1 MADKVIGVSLKNSK
15 IAKEMSDASLL
26 ELAKNLNCELRDVRL
41 ISSDNTSFGDNVYYQ
56 YIYDNRTTLGK
67 KIILEDIPYYK
78 FKINNKLLLD
88 LGNNYAYNV
97 KDESIIFDNQ
107 TNNKTE
113 ELKKDATNDISEIKQ
128 EIINQIKEEI
138 KEDFK
143 KEILAEEVN
152 PIMSSSKF
160 ANLYFDTLNSLNK
173 YSWMTVPPRILW
185 KSLTDY
191 TETFNKINKIFEDE
205 KVEGDLGYIGNSYDK
220 LKPENKLKV
229 IDLLKGLKHF
239 KFQKVEESVES
250 KNEENQE

>member
-160 ANLYFDTLNSLNK
+160 ANLY
-173 YSWMTVPPRILW
+173 
-185 KSLTDY
+185 
-191 TETFNKINKIFEDE
+191 E
-205 KVEGDLGYIGNSYDK
+205 KEA
-220 LKPENKLKV
+220 
-229 IDLLKGLKHF
+229 
-239 KFQKVEESVES
+239 
-250 KNEENQE
+250 

>member
-1 MADKVIGVSLKNSK
+1 M
-15 IAKEMSDASLL
+15 
-26 ELAKNLNCELRDVRL
+26 R
-41 ISSDNTSFGDNVYYQ
+41 
-56 YIYDNRTTLGK
+56 K
-67 KIILEDIPYYK
+67 K
-78 FKINNKLLLD
+78 
-88 LGNNYAYNV
+88 
-97 KDESIIFDNQ
+97 
-107 TNNKTE
+107 
-113 ELKKDATNDISEIKQ
+113 
-128 EIINQIKEEI
+128 
-138 KEDFK
+138 
-143 KEILAEEVN
+143 
-152 PIMSSSKF
+152 
-160 ANLYFDTLNSLNK
+160 LNK